1 MNGQEAQES
10 LPDLQDISVHA
21 RLTQALPLVIR
32 ILAGWGLTRAQQG
45 ALLTLSPRTIQR
57 VQASGSVR
65 SVLNQD
71 QLTRLSLIVGIGR
84 ALPALYGQSSP
95 GWIQRINGR
104 FPFLGRTPLTFML
117 DGGIPAMLAVRRLL
131 EGDRGSQ
138 FATSSEA
145 FRQAGVA
152 QQVELDLGEY

>member
-10 LPDLQDISVHA
+10 LPDLQDISVRA

-84 ALPALYGQSSP
+84 ALPALYGHSSP
-95 GWIQRINGR
+95 GWIQRTNGR
-104 FPFLGRTPLTFML
+104 FPFLGRTPLAFIL

-131 EGDRGSQ
+131 EGDQSGNFS
-138 FATSSEA
+138 TSPEA
-145 FRQAGVA
+145 RRQADLVPHL
-152 QQVELDLGEY
+152 ELHLDVD